1 MSQAELDK
9 AYQQSNYASNL
20 EQVIA
25 GYKSGS
31 EAARQQLGEPRRY
44 KYGNKTIETLDVFL
58 TLRTKA
64 PIIIFI
70 HGGAWRIGRAGDYA
84 FPAPLFTEA
93 GAHWVTPDFDSVLDV
108 NGNLMVL
115 ASQVRN
121 AVAWVYE
128 NAEQFNGDK
137 NRIYVCGHSSG
148 AHLAA
153 VCMTTDWKSEF
164 NLPQGFLKG
173 GLCCSGAAAGCLMR
187 LPDHNVRTPLS
198 SDRQWRTALCSS
210 LRVEHDY
217 RPRVEGA
224 LPAGFE
230 GRLYR
235 NGPGLFERNGYH
247 KQHLLD
253 GDGMLQ
259 CFDFSAAG
267 VHYRNRFVRTEKFIA
282 EETAGAFIYPTWTT
296 RAPGGTVANFG
307 GRIKSQAGV

>member
-20 EQVIA
+20 EEVIA

-44 KYGNKTIETLDVFL
+44 KYGNKAIETLDVFL

-64 PIIIFI
+64 PIVIFI
-70 HGGAWRIGRAGDYA
+70 HGGAWRLGRAGDYA

-93 GAHWVTPDFDSVLDV
+93 GAHWITPDFDSVLDV

-128 NAEQFNGDK
+128 NAEHFNGDK

-148 AHLAA
+148 AHLVA

-164 NLPQGFLKG
+164 NLPQDFLKG
-173 GLCCSGAAAGCLMR
+173 GLCCSGMFDLK
-187 LPDHNVRTPLS
+187 PVRLS
-198 SDRQWRTALCSS
+198 SRSEYLNITDEIEQQLSPQRQLHHLHAPLLISHGTDESPEFIRQSHDFAKAIDALGKPLHYTIGIDLNHFEVLETLANKTGLLGSALLS
-210 LRVEHDY
+210 FMQLR
-217 RPRVEGA
+217 
-224 LPAGFE
+224 
-230 GRLYR
+230 
-235 NGPGLFERNGYH
+235 
-247 KQHLLD
+247 
-253 GDGMLQ
+253 
-259 CFDFSAAG
+259 
-267 VHYRNRFVRTEKFIA
+267 
-282 EETAGAFIYPTWTT
+282 
-296 RAPGGTVANFG
+296 
-307 GRIKSQAGV
+307 